1 MNNWF
6 TNTWEWFKSFF
17 DGKTVA
23 SMMRLLNFL
32 AVVNG
37 LGVIWYCAIAES
49 EYAHYGL
56 ELVMIGIFGKG
67 YQDYNNY
74 RRDKTKK
81 DGENIQSDI
90 S

>member
-1 MNNWF
+1 MSKLSNIWNWF
-6 TNTWEWFKSFF
+6 KKFF
-17 DGKTVA
+17 DGETAA

-37 LGVIWYCAIAES
+37 LGIIWYCSIAET
-49 EYAHYGL
+49 EGYAHYGL

-74 RRDKTKK
+74 RRDKEKNNN
-81 DGENIQSDI
+81 GETV
-90 S
+90 